1 MSKKQGNLG
10 IRLLRAESAA
20 EVRDI
25 IAGDKSLSNP
35 DNWAP
40 VDGRVTNSNVVNN
53 QSTNGGKAAT
63 ELITNMVDAMLT
75 KRCLEEN
82 IDPKGA
88 EAPTSMY
95 EAVDKFIRPLNGG
108 RIIDADPKWKR
119 EYARENLI
127 IGISAKSRNATPCYT
142 FADNGEGQYP
152 RMFHNTFL
160 SLSEQN
166 KSKIPF
172 VQGKYNMGS
181 SGVLSFCEDW
191 LKLIV
196 SRRYDKKEGWGWTLI
211 RKNEPQS
218 GMPYAEYFAPGDD
231 IQTAGSGAIAPFCN
245 QGKEFD
251 GVVLQTGTIVKL
263 YDFFVGKGYADFK
276 GARETF
282 NENLVETILP
292 FRIYDFRWKPD
303 PSRGGLRKFGID
315 DRSFYGMEHQ
325 LVDPLTEE
333 ADDDDDDPKSEGRA
347 QHIDTVN
354 HPNLGKVTITAVK
367 LEKLSGWYKK
377 SGNRI
382 FHHVNGQVQFKQTR
396 GTLTQCKLPALKDR
410 VAIFVDASHLHD
422 SAHNA
427 IWKGD
432 REHIRETREGQQYK
446 DAVKEAIQES
456 PKLKELNH
464 KIARDELDSASADSS
479 RDLIREL
486 VSRDSNLAALLSGMV
501 PDIPVARPPNKPR
514 KERKDLEYSPTYVKV
529 NAKGEGG
536 SVDITLPINKTR
548 PVSCTTDVQDDY
560 FIRAE
565 YRGDIVFDNDDTAD
579 KFAFRR
585 KLENGDLVVFLKP
598 NRERLQVGYT
608 ESVRFGLRDGTM
620 AQPVY
625 ADKTLRITLADA
637 VRKPPHPRPVPP
649 ERRQSI
655 AGLPQRKLVTKDGRQ
670 INGEDTVKWEDAES
684 GVGTFDKEAGGYVKK
699 LDESESVYYINYDNA
714 YFQTYL
720 NKQKKERQAEVAQKY
735 VLGMRILMLG
745 LERAIGETEKDDAT
759 EADKLRWVATKGVA
773 AVVLS
778 ICDQLPQRF
787 NRLTQGDN
795 EAEE

>member
-1 MSKKQGNLG
+1 MSQKKDNLG

-35 DNWAP
+35 GNWMP

-95 EAVDKFIRPLNGG
+95 EAVDKFVRPLNGG

-127 IGISAKSRNATPCYT
+127 IGISAKTRNATPCYT

-152 RMFHNTFL
+152 RMFRDTFL
-160 SLSEQN
+160 SLSQQN
-166 KSKIPF
+166 KSQIPF

-181 SGVLSFCEDW
+181 SGVLNFCEDW

-196 SRRYDKKEGWGWTLI
+196 SRRYDKKEDWGWTLI

-218 GMPYAEYFAPGDD
+218 GMPYAEYFAPDGD
-231 IQTAGSGAIAPFCN
+231 IQTVGSGAIAPFCN

-251 GVVLQTGTIVKL
+251 GIVLQTGTIVKL

-292 FRIYDFRWKPD
+292 FRICDFRWKPD

-325 LVDPLTEE
+325 LVDPQSEE
-333 ADDDDDDPKSEGRA
+333 ASDDDDDPKSVGRA
-347 QHIDTVN
+347 KHIDTVN
-354 HPNLGKVTITAVK
+354 HPDLGQITITAVT
-367 LEKLSGWYKK
+367 LEKLSGWYKR

-396 GTLTQCKLPALKDR
+396 GMLTQCKLSALKDR
-410 VAIFVDASHLHD
+410 VAIFVDASRLHD
-422 SAHNA
+422 AAHNA

-432 REHIRETREGQQYK
+432 RESVYETRAGQQYK

-464 KIARDELDSASADSS
+464 KFARDELDSASADSS

-486 VSRDSNLAALLSGMV
+486 VARDSSLAALLSGMV
-501 PDIPVARPPNKPR
+501 PDIPVPRPPNKPR
-514 KERKDLEYSPTYVKV
+514 DIRQDLKYSPTYVKV
-529 NAKGEGG
+529 NAKGGGG
-536 SVDITLPINKTR
+536 SIDINLPINKTR
-548 PVSCTTDVQDDY
+548 PVPCTTDVQDDY
-560 FIRAE
+560 FIRAK
-565 YRGDIVFDNDDTAD
+565 YRGDIVFENDDTAD
-579 KFAFRR
+579 KFSFRR
-585 KLENGDLVVFLKP
+585 KLENGELVVFLTP
-598 NRERLQVGYT
+598 NRGRLKAGDT
-608 ESVRFGLRDGTM
+608 ESVRFGLRDDAM
-620 AQPVY
+620 VQPVY
-625 ADKTLRITLADA
+625 ADKTLRITLVDA
-637 VRKPPHPRPVPP
+637 ATKKTRTRSTPSEQK
-649 ERRQSI
+649 QSV

-670 INGEDTVKWEDAES
+670 INGEDTLKWEEAGS

-699 LDESESVYYINYDNA
+699 LDENESVYYINYDNA

-720 NKQKKERQAEVAQKY
+720 NKQKKERQAEVAEKY

-745 LERAIGETEKDDAT
+745 LERAIEEAEKDDVPDG
-759 EADKLRWVATKGVA
+759 DKLRWVATKGVA
-773 AVVLS
+773 TVVLS
-778 ICDQLPQRF
+778 ICDQLPQSF
-787 NRLTQGDN
+787 NRLTQGD
-795 EAEE
+795 EAGE